1 MEQNLTGAQTEA
13 EKVAILKSAKEVAK
27 EQATNRTLKRIGADA
42 TSYFDKYGNV
52 GTNDVIQFQAQVDL
66 ANQAD
71 KAAGEGSAD
80 QDDIIGILEIM
91 IEDGLSYEDAYMLFH
106 SKYDSD
112 KNNPWR
118 RYKP

>member
-1 MEQNLTGAQTEA
+1 MC
-13 EKVAILKSAKEVAK
+13 IRDS
-27 EQATNRTLKRIGADA
+27 
-42 TSYFDKYGNV
+42 
-52 GTNDVIQFQAQVDL
+52 DVIQFQAQVDL

-80 QDDIIGILEIM
+80 QEDVIGILEIM
-91 IEDGLSYEDAYMLFH
+91 IEDGLSYEDAYLLFH